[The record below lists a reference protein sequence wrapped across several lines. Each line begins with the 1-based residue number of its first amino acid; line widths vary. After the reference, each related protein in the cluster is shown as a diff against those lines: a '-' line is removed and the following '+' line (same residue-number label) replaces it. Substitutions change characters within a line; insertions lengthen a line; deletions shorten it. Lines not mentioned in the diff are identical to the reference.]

1 LKPYIFVWIRGKNFP
16 LAELNAAHAA
26 AAALGLDTV
35 RCKIRGGQDI
45 APALEVLKGNADA
58 LYVCIDPLVNTN
70 GVRINAL
77 VLAARL
83 PTMHGSRDNIDAG
96 GMVSHGPDTT
106 DLFRR
111 AARVCRQNLA
121 RGEPGD
127 LPVEQPTKF
136 KLIINL
142 KAAKA
147 LGLDISSTLLA
158 RADEVIEQ
166 GCCAVHERDL
176 DFDGPSAAS
185 SPQAVYRKA
194 VYCNPRVL
202 HIENGFVEPHLCV
215 HRSIQHRFRHGEIRF
230 LPSDDPDTF
239 LPINLSM

>member
-1 LKPYIFVWIRGKNFP
+1 MVVIENLKPFIFVWIRGKNFP
-16 LAELNAAHAA
+16 LAELNAAQAA
-26 AAALGLDTV
+26 AVALGLDTV
-35 RCKIRGGQDI
+35 RCKIRRGQDI

-121 RGEPGD
+121 RGEAGRSSGRAANEVRVGHQSQGCQGARPGD
-127 LPVEQPTKF
+127 FVD
-136 KLIINL
+136 
-142 KAAKA
+142 AARPRRR
-147 LGLDISSTLLA
+147 GDRIG
-158 RADEVIEQ
+158 IP
-166 GCCAVHERDL
+166 C
-176 DFDGPSAAS
+176 SA
-185 SPQAVYRKA
+185 
-194 VYCNPRVL
+194 
-202 HIENGFVEPHLCV
+202 
-215 HRSIQHRFRHGEIRF
+215 
-230 LPSDDPDTF
+230 
-239 LPINLSM
+239 